1 MFFFVLKESPLVN
14 LEHPKYQEN
23 LILPYLLHS
32 TPKSDLMKL
41 VGEEGDFVTINT
53 VYAYALL
60 QMEKDRAFDCLI
72 VPDAPM
78 DVMVALC
85 KLLHTGR

>member
-1 MFFFVLKESPLVN
+1 MKENPLVN
-14 LEHPKYQEN
+14 LDHPKYQEN

-41 VGEEGDFVTINT
+41 VGEGGDYVTINT
-53 VYAYALL
+53 VYAFALL
-60 QMEKDRAFDCLI
+60 RMEEDRVFDCLI

-78 DVMVALC
+78 EVMVALC
-85 KLLHTGR
+85 QLLHKGR